1 MKNLILISC
10 YFIAFSFCSSVLG
23 QQFSIKGKV
32 INQHDKSLEFADI
45 LLFENDSLLIDQAY
59 TDSLGLFSMKIDA
72 GTYLL
77 KIKQFGVEFYSQE
90 IEINQDKDLGLIKI
104 QDATTLE
111 GTTITAKKKLIEQKV
126 DRLVYNIENSIA
138 SQGMSALDALRN
150 TPMVSVLNDN
160 ISIVGKGNLTVMV
173 NDRMLNLSG
182 SELTNYLQSL
192 RSDDIAKIEIITTPP
207 SKYEAQGN
215 SGIINIILKKNPN
228 LGWSE
233 SVNSSYQRNSY
244 NGFRTGGTLN
254 YQSNKIS
261 SSLKINQGDINYKL
275 HNSRNLIGKETAIY
289 TNEERHDN
297 PKIFNVNY
305 NLDVKINKN
314 QNTGFIYSYSKMNYD
329 MDTKGI
335 SRYQTHSIIDST
347 LYTNQKQHWT
357 TPTHTLNAY
366 YDIKLDSIGKMLNFT
381 ANFLNNSPKKIN
393 DFNTQN
399 ELNNNE
405 TLIQNNSKMKYSI
418 FSMQADFTLP
428 YKWSN
433 IETGAKYTL
442 LDNKSDV
449 GYYEFD
455 GVDFILN
462 PTNSNIFQY
471 KENNYAAYV
480 SFQKDFN
487 EKWSTKA
494 GLRYEYT
501 SLVGFTPND
510 ENSRLKK
517 NYGKLFPTAYISY
530 KPTTNH
536 SFSINYSKRINRPN
550 FQSLNP
556 FRWYT
561 NPYMYYTGNPKLQ
574 PSFNDNIE
582 LNYSY
587 KGKLTFG
594 LYNQYSQNNLSNIA
608 HFSDGIYS
616 NVVENSY
623 DQNRTGFNIGY
634 YNTFFKIWETSVNAN
649 ASYTTTK
656 PTISELEKL
665 KVYSMSYSFYNTI
678 TLNKDK
684 TWFLMLNFW
693 HTLPFTYAN
702 IKLQDQLE
710 FSPGIKA
717 SFFDKKIQAN
727 FVINDVFKTIKNKGY
742 SYNGDYRSE
751 FNQYNDYRGFKLSL
765 TYNFGNNKVKENNKK
780 VNFEEQNRAN

>member
-10 YFIAFSFCSSVLG
+10 YLIAFSFCSSVFG
-23 QQFSIKGKV
+23 QQFSINGKV
-32 INQHDKSLEFADI
+32 INQHDKALEFADI
-45 LLFENDSLLIDQAY
+45 LLFKNDSLLINQAY
-59 TDSLGLFSMKIDA
+59 TDSLGLFSMKTDA
-72 GTYLL
+72 GNYLL
-77 KIKQFGVEFYSQE
+77 KIEQFGVEFYSEE
-90 IEINQDKDLGLIKI
+90 IEIKQDKDLGLIKI

-111 GTTITAKKKLIEQKV
+111 GATVTAKKKLIEQKV
-126 DRLVYNIENSIA
+126 DRLVCNIENSIA

-150 TPMVSVLNDN
+150 TPMVNVLNDN
-160 ISIVGKGNLTVMV
+160 ISIVGKGNVSVMV

-228 LGWSE
+228 IGWSG
-233 SVNSSYQRNSY
+233 SVNSSYQKNSY
-244 NGFRTGGTLN
+244 SGFRTGATVN
-254 YQSNKIS
+254 YQSKKLS
-261 SSLKINQGDINYKL
+261 TSLKLRQFDMAYKAVGARDLLSKTNSVYNSETRKDTPDGFGLNY
-275 HNSRNLIGKETAIY
+275 S
-289 TNEERHDN
+289 
-297 PKIFNVNY
+297 
-305 NLDVKINKN
+305 LDYKINEKQNIGLIYDYSN
-314 QNTGFIYSYSKMNYD
+314 QHYNMKTDGLSHYETN
-329 MDTKGI
+329 
-335 SRYQTHSIIDST
+335 SIIDST
-347 LYTNQKQHWT
+347 LVTLQKQRWT
-357 TPTHTLNAY
+357 TPTHTLNTY
-366 YDIKLDSIGKMLNFT
+366 YDIKLDSIGKKLSFT
-381 ANFLNNSPKKIN
+381 ANYLNDSPNKIN
-393 DFNTQN
+393 NLNTFNNTNQHN
-399 ELNNNE
+399 A
-405 TLIQNNSKMKYSI
+405 IVRNNSKMKYAIYSVQ
-418 FSMQADFTLP
+418 SDLTLP
-428 YKWSN
+428 YKWLN

-442 LDNKSDV
+442 LDNKSNV
-449 GYYEFD
+449 EYYEFD
-455 GVDFILN
+455 EADFVLN
-462 PTNSNIFQY
+462 PSNSNIFHY
-471 KENNYAAYV
+471 KEHNYAAYV

-487 EKWSTKA
+487 QKWSAKA

-501 SLVGFTPND
+501 SLEGFTPND
-510 ENSRLKK
+510 ENSSLKK
-517 NYGKLFPTAYISY
+517 NYGKLFTTAYISY

-587 KGKLTFG
+587 KGKFTFG
-594 LYNQYSQNNLSNIA
+594 LYNQFSQNNTSNIA
-608 HFSDGIYS
+608 RFSDGIYS
-616 NVVENSY
+616 NVIENSY

-634 YNTFFKIWETSVNAN
+634 YNTFFKIWETSINAN
-649 ASYTTTK
+649 ASYTITK

-665 KVYSMSYSFYNTI
+665 KVYSMSYTFYNTI
-678 TLNKDK
+678 TLNENK

-693 HTLPFTYAN
+693 HSLPFTYAN

-717 SFFDKKIQAN
+717 SFFDKKLQAN
-727 FVINDVFKTIKNKGY
+727 FVINDVFKTIKNKGN